1 MMAYFKFLQMHGVCI
16 HCLNSK
22 HLMNN

>member
-1 MMAYFKFLQMHGVCI
+1 MAYFKFLQMHGVCI